1 MLTTCLMLAQA
12 TTTQGSGTPPSGLQI
27 FLTQFFPFLLIIGVF
42 WFLMS
47 RGRSKERARY
57 EQMLNSLKKGDR
69 VQTIGG
75 VLGTVVDVRDHE
87 VVVKVDESTNT
98 KVRFVKSAIREVV
111 QESATPTAQPPA
123 AK

>member
-1 MLTTCLMLAQA
+1 MLTTCLMLAQG
-12 TTTQGSGTPPSGLQI
+12 TTTQGSGTPPSGLQV

-111 QESATPTAQPPA
+111 QESATPAAQPPA